1 MPAAAP
7 GAMAPST
14 FSTSWNLQVESRAR
28 WDDDAPLV
36 AAAMDE
42 EKELGLTCDRE
53 GVLKLLRRATL
64 AALLL
69 LRVAAPRPLGS
80 KAARVAAPRPPPK
93 RALPKDCANNTLI
106 FGVGLP
112 KSGTRSLGA
121 AASALGITSAKGMT
135 KGEHGVEY
143 GFRKHL
149 IPFAAGSANA
159 SNPLRRLD
167 EHAWATSTLY
177 TDFPFYA
184 LSCALA
190 AAYPR
195 ALFVDVRRDCDAWVR
210 ASPAAAIPRTQS

>member
-1 MPAAAP
+1 M
-7 GAMAPST
+7 
-14 FSTSWNLQVESRAR
+14 
-28 WDDDAPLV
+28 
-36 AAAMDE
+36 
-42 EKELGLTCDRE
+42 
-53 GVLKLLRRATL
+53 RRATL

-93 RALPKDCANNTLI
+93 RALPEDCANNTLI

-135 KGEHGVEY
+135 RGEHGVEY

-195 ALFVDVRRDCDAWVR
+195 ALFVDVRRDCDAWAQSALSQLFCVWLR
-210 ASPAAAIPRTQS
+210 AGCMRAETFCAKRATNVPKTHIAVGFCTTK